1 MTSVR
6 KKTTICITPEM
17 AAAIEGRRKQW
28 GLKSKGEVIERL
40 LDWMTKEPV
49 EGWSSIIEVRYN
61 IQS

>member
-1 MTSVR
+1 MASTT
-6 KKTTICITPEM
+6 KKMTICITPEM

-49 EGWSSIIEVRYN
+49 DGLN
-61 IQS
+61 